1 MSPSDPHKKFYFFLS
16 SPRNPWINYF
26 LIFLFSEV
34 FFVLFCSFFCFFN
47 LGVQGYTS
55 DDDWTPWRYML
66 NLVCACTFFYVGDL
80 QLSSYSQR
88 KPWPK
93 RSPPCQWNNPKF
105 IKHLYDKHWMSV
117 ICLAILKNLACF
129 REERN

>member
-1 MSPSDPHKKFYFFLS
+1 MSPSDPHKKFYLFLS
-16 SPRNPWINYF
+16 IPRNPWMKYF

-34 FFVLFCSFFCFFN
+34 CFVLFIFCFFN
-47 LGVQGYTS
+47 LGGQGYTS
-55 DDDWTPWRYML
+55 DDDWTPWKYML

-80 QLSSYSQR
+80 QLSSHSQR

-93 RSPPCQWNNPKF
+93 RSPLCQWNFNPKF
-105 IKHLYDKHWMSV
+105 IKHLYDKHWMSA

-129 REERN
+129 RKKLTS